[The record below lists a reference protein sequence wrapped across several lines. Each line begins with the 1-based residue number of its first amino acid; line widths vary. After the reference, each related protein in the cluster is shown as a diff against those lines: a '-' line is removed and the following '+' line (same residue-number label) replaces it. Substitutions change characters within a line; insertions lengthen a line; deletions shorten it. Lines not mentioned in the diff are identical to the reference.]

1 MKGLTSSAQFG
12 LGRRACVGKYIAEAS
27 VWIVAATMLATL
39 DIGKAVD
46 ADGKDIYPDPEFTDG
61 LTWSVCSC
69 PLIASC

>member
-1 MKGLTSSAQFG
+1 
-12 LGRRACVGKYIAEAS
+12 
-27 VWIVAATMLATL
+27 MLATL